1 MTNYARVLFELIDRD
16 LDTYAKRIR
25 NRVFSTYRTI
35 AWTPEQY
42 QQLQPLVR
50 EELDALVRS
59 ILGVLDNVGGRLP
72 DGVVGYSIQAHPD
85 EAEIDGAS
93 NTWHGAAIEQE
104 GLDIGVNNADYANMW
119 SDYLAAKRGD
129 QPK

>member
-1 MTNYARVLFELIDRD
+1 MTDYARVLFELIDRD
-16 LDTYAKRIR
+16 LDTYAKGIR

-72 DGVVGYSIQAHPD
+72 DGVVG
-85 EAEIDGAS
+85 
-93 NTWHGAAIEQE
+93 
-104 GLDIGVNNADYANMW
+104 
-119 SDYLAAKRGD
+119 
-129 QPK
+129 